1 MTVAELWR
9 RRGASK
15 IDRFTGVAAAI
26 WVLFVLLHA
35 WVNAESVISERLRNS
50 EVLPAWEAW
59 TWELSSAASW
69 FALTPAVFFL
79 CRVLPIAQRTWA
91 RNSLVHL
98 FLTVPFSLLHVFAM
112 VGIREA
118 VYAAMGSRYNFG
130 NWPREMLYEYR
141 KDFLTYCILVAAIHL
156 FLHFRA
162 RREQGGEANVPAAA
176 LPPAPEPFLGR
187 LLVPHNHRE
196 QVVTIDKVQW
206 IEADGNYVKLHTAQ
220 GTYRP
225 RMTLAS
231 LESRLDPSLFVR
243 IHRSHLVSV
252 SAVKEVQPWFH
263 GDFRVVLESGE
274 TLPLSRRF
282 RERLKFG

>member
-1 MTVAELWR
+1 
-9 RRGASK
+9 
-15 IDRFTGVAAAI
+15 
-26 WVLFVLLHA
+26 
-35 WVNAESVISERLRNS
+35 
-50 EVLPAWEAW
+50 
-59 TWELSSAASW
+59 
-69 FALTPAVFFL
+69 
-79 CRVLPIAQRTWA
+79 
-91 RNSLVHL
+91 VHL

-118 VYAAMGSRYNFG
+118 VYAAMDSRYNFG
-130 NWPREMLYEYR
+130 NWPREVLYEYR

-156 FLHFRA
+156 FLHLRS
-162 RREQGGEANVPAAA
+162 RIERGGEADVQAAA
-176 LPPAPEPFLGR
+176 APAPQIVDEATPTSPEPFLSR

-220 GTYRP
+220 GTFRP

-263 GDFRVVLESGE
+263 GDFRIVLASGE